1 MKVTISKFGM
11 LIGLI
16 TILEE
21 FDDEGS
27 GTSWKALK
35 PLLWKLCEHN
45 NYLRLNVTIS
55 KCGMLIGLVK
65 IFDEFDDE
73 DSGTPLRALKTLTL
87 NNLVNTIDF

>member
-1 MKVTISKFGM
+1 MMRVLGP
-11 LIGLI
+11 
-16 TILEE
+16 LER
-21 FDDEGS
+21 
-27 GTSWKALK
+27 
-35 PLLWKLCEHN
+35 PLNPYFENCEHN

-65 IFDEFDDE
+65 ILDEFDDE